1 MGRNKKLA
9 KNVVFILIGNIGSK
23 LVGFFMI
30 PLYTAWLSP
39 EDYGLTDLLTVYAS
53 LLLNV
58 VACDVS
64 DAIYI
69 FPIKASREKVKA
81 YYSSG
86 FFFQI
91 ICSLLC
97 AVVFGLVTKIPLHN
111 TFVDNIWYIYGI
123 LIY

>member
-1 MGRNKKLA
+1 ML
-9 KNVVFILIGNIGSK
+9 
-23 LVGFFMI
+23 

-97 AVVFGLVTKIPLHN
+97 AVVFGLVSKIPLHN

-123 LIY
+123 LISGLFQNTRKIFAVE